1 MTGLLHPFEKNTL
14 DAMRRRRLVHVGPVL
29 GVAVSGGPDSVALL
43 HVLHALQPFL
53 SIQALIVLHYDHGLR
68 GEDSA
73 ADRRFVEELAGR
85 LGCEVIVGG
94 GDVRGFQRDHR
105 MSLEMAARLCRRAFY
120 MEVMRRRDLHRLAL
134 GHTADDQ
141 AEEVLLR
148 LCRGTGPGGL
158 RGMQVETAEGFLRP
172 LLWASR
178 AEVLQYLS
186 DTGRSFREDATNL
199 EGFCQRNRVRHEVL
213 PLLEKI
219 FHPRVRQVLCRHADL
234 AAEDDEYWARQVAE
248 AWGRVVLAEGSDVVV
263 FNALGM
269 QALHR
274 ALSSRL
280 FRQALKKI
288 GFSTGIF
295 AVHLQA
301 LEGLLQEAPS
311 GRQVIL
317 PAGGRAF
324 REGFTVVLTKRGEEP
339 PVGESREMFGPGRY
353 PLPEFRAEIAIQE
366 LAGQKVRIGEAD
378 PWTVLMDAHAV
389 LWPLKVRTVRP
400 GDRFRPLGGP
410 GSKKL
415 QDFFTDAKVPRTA
428 RRRIPLLCDGEKI
441 CWVVGYRLDD
451 RVKVRDGSRTVLHIQ
466 WRPLG

>member
-1 MTGLLHPFEKNTL
+1 
-14 DAMRRRRLVHVGPVL
+14 MRRRRLVHVGPVL

-53 SIQALIVLHYDHGLR
+53 SIQSLIVLHYDHGLR
-68 GEDSA
+68 GEDSS

-85 LGCEVIVGG
+85 LGCEVIVGA

-120 MEVMRRRDLHRLAL
+120 LETMHRRHLHRLAL

-158 RGMQVETAEGFLRP
+158 RGMPAETAEGFLRP

-178 AEVLQYLS
+178 AEILHYLK
-186 DTGRSFREDATNL
+186 DMGRSFREDATNR
-199 EGFCQRNRVRHEVL
+199 EGFCQRNRVRLEVL

-219 FHPRVRQVLCRHADL
+219 FHPRIRRVLCRHADL
-234 AAEDDEYWARQVAE
+234 AAKDEDYWALHVAD
-248 AWGRVVLAEGSDVVV
+248 AWGRVVLSEATDVVV
-263 FNALGM
+263 FDALGM
-269 QALHR
+269 QALHG

-295 AVHLQA
+295 AVHLKA
-301 LEGLLQEAPS
+301 LEGLLREAPS
-311 GRQVIL
+311 GRHVIL
-317 PAGGRAF
+317 PAGVRAF
-324 REGFTVVLTKRGEEP
+324 REGFTVVLTKHGEEP
-339 PVGESREMFGPGRY
+339 PLGESREMFGPGCY
-353 PLPEFRAEIAIQE
+353 SLPEFRAEIAIQE
-366 LAGQKVRIGEAD
+366 IVGQEARIEDAD

-410 GSKKL
+410 GSRKL
-415 QDFFTDAKVPRTA
+415 QDFFTDAKAPRTA
-428 RRRIPLLCDGEKI
+428 RRRIPLVCDGEKI

-451 RVKVRDGSRTVLHIQ
+451 RVKVRDRTRKVLRIQ
-466 WRPLG
+466 WKRLS